1 MNAIDKKYFEA
12 LHIDRAESADML
24 EKPSMRGIKN
34 SVVEKYSDQ
43 AHFIYELLQ
52 NADDANATTARF
64 ILEPDRLIFAHNG
77 TRHFSVSNPATE
89 DSDSESCCLGDINA
103 ITSIANS
110 NKTEASIGK
119 FGVGF
124 KAVFQ
129 YTSTPHIYG
138 PVFKFRIDRFIVPS
152 LLEGDFIGRKPE
164 ETLFVFPFD
173 HPERNAEEAYRD
185 ISEKLRHLSFPLLF
199 LSKLK
204 NIEFEFETVLGLYEK
219 ETVESRLFDDT
230 IAERVRLTQNN
241 GDDLYDENL
250 WLFSRLD
257 DLKRRYS
264 VGFFLDDQGQLRP
277 INEPAFCFFPT
288 KEVTNLNFIVH
299 APFLLTDSREG
310 IRAGVAHN
318 DTMLQLLADLAA
330 DAMVYLRDIGNNG
343 SVQLITD
350 NIVNIIPVDSEKFS
364 DPDDKR
370 KVSFLPFYNSIKCK
384 FENEALLPSND
395 GYVSMS
401 DAYWAAVTQL
411 PNLFSNS
418 QLGQICENP
427 NAHWVF
433 VSLGRDEIRDHRK
446 ALFAYLDSL
455 VRTNL
460 TEDVILNG
468 RTRGFYSWQQVEV
481 IKGISASFI
490 EAQPIDWLHAFYKWL
505 SETKHRTELAAKKPI
520 FLDQDGK
527 ASAAFNEDEQLI
539 LFLPVENIA
548 GYRVVHPDLLK
559 NPETT
564 DFVRSIGIK
573 EPSLR
578 DRIYNIILPQYEKG
592 GEIDTD
598 PHFQLFFDYY
608 CKCSNDEVDD
618 FIDLI
623 KNCEFITYYI
633 DGDSQPYRGAANTMY
648 LPIPEICAFLET
660 KKDARFIALD
670 EYRKMVGAKK
680 ENQLISFLA
689 ELGIKTSIQILNVNV
704 DYYSS
709 DRQDLP
715 CFHSTRG
722 RSWHENIIDGCR
734 EIVSAIET
742 QKDVNKSV
750 LLWNTLLS
758 IIETHCSRW
767 QSLSSLL
774 TGTYKYFYYSS
785 QTASFISSD
794 ALLLKNSCWLTDE
807 NGDFV
812 KPEALTRASLPGIY
826 NTESEFATQLLDFL
840 CIHDVADEPVEEED
854 DSNLTDTQRE
864 RVELGDIAREY
875 GLTADDLA
883 EMARIK
889 KARTEKEIPMEHNN
903 GELSE
908 SDELSDVLTG
918 DETDDPE
925 DDDSQTNVTTHRKL
939 HQTTSKV
946 ARDIL
951 KRTQSSPT
959 AHADTPV
966 DEPADIDADEFTP
979 PPVDY
984 SRKTELAKEKAA
996 REINRIAYLEELQ
1009 QRALE
1014 AEKYTYGWF
1023 KALLELETLNS
1034 NANALDSKEVSISF
1048 ARVERE
1054 PGTQRTLVLKQPSR
1068 YIPQFMEDLADIP
1081 LVLHFGTQTKT
1092 LAIEVANV
1100 KSYILRVKLKSHVD
1114 ISDIDF
1120 SKVTEARIDAK
1131 SPVFLLE
1138 ELRKQINA
1146 LGEDNGYEDSFDM
1159 QENLCENIEF
1169 VFGPPGTGKTTYLA
1183 QNVIIPLMQGAEM
1196 PKVLVLTPTN
1206 KSADV
1211 LVRRI
1216 MDVMSKDTSYSDWLV
1231 RFGGTGDEVIE
1242 NSPVFRDKSFDI
1254 RTLSKNV
1261 TITTIARFPY
1271 DFFMPQSSRIFL
1283 NGINW
1288 DYIIIDEAS
1297 MIPLVNMIYTLYK
1310 KTPKKFIIAG
1320 DPFQI
1325 EPITSVDLW
1334 RNENIYTM
1342 VKLNSFTDPHTIPY
1356 DYKVEL
1362 LTTQYRSIPSVGSI
1376 FSQFAYG
1383 GILKHHRSEVSR
1395 KPLNIDLKV
1404 DPLNLIKFPV
1414 SKYESIYRC
1423 KRLQHSSSY
1432 QVYSALF
1439 TFEFAHYFA
1448 EKIAVA
1454 NPGESFRIG
1463 IIAPYRAQADLIAKL
1478 ICSKDLPST
1487 VDVQVG
1493 TIHGFQGDE
1502 CDAIFVVLNTPPSIS
1517 ASPEMFLNKRNI
1529 INVSIS
1535 RAKDYLFLIMP
1546 DDNTDNVQ
1554 NLRLVK
1560 RVEQL
1565 VKRSGCYTE
1574 VNTQDLEKLMFG
1586 SSTYLENNTFSTGHQ
1601 SINVYGLPEKCYEI
1615 RSEDTTVDVQIHRP
1629 MSAPTQEMPVTSKQ
1643 TNFSKSEIPYE
1654 TVEFFWLEKKTRVC
1668 PFDHSQM
1675 RVSATPVCKTDGS
1688 TKRLNMRICPSCQK
1702 KFLSKESIP
1711 ESVHLEEYC
1720 VIGHNLPSKNNHSHY
1735 IESPAQPIQKS
1746 TSKPQTVGRAYK
1758 PGDTIKGKQIL
1769 VLIGNGKSV
1778 RGMVTEDMGGFIT
1791 LQRKD
1796 ESGKTVTEK
1805 FQIAISARSKFIR
1818 FI

>member
-1 MNAIDKKYFEA
+1 MNAIDKKHFEA
-12 LHIDRAESADML
+12 LHTDRAESANML

-52 NADDANATTARF
+52 NADDAHATMARF
-64 ILEPDRLIFAHNG
+64 VLEQDRLIFAHNG

-89 DSDSESCCLGDINA
+89 DADSASGTLGDINA

-138 PVFKFRIDRFIVPS
+138 PDFKFRIDRFIVPS
-152 LLEGDFIGRKPE
+152 LLEGDINGRRAG

-185 ISEKLRHLSFPLLF
+185 ISDKLRNLSFPLLF

-204 NIEFEFETVLGLYEK
+204 NIEFEFENVLGLYGK
-219 ETVESRLFDDT
+219 EIVTSRLFDDT
-230 IAERVRLTQNN
+230 IAEHIRLTQNN

-250 WLFSRLD
+250 WLFSRTDELN
-257 DLKRRYS
+257 RRYS
-264 VGFFLDDQGQLRP
+264 VGFFLDENGQLHP

-310 IRAGVAHN
+310 IRAGVSHN
-318 DTMLQLLADLAA
+318 DIMLQRLADLAA
-330 DAMVYLRDIGNNG
+330 DAMVYLRDIGDGG
-343 SVQLITD
+343 STRLITD
-350 NIVNIIPVDSEKFS
+350 NIVNIIPIDAERFS
-364 DPDDKR
+364 DPADKR
-370 KVSFLPFYNSIKCK
+370 KVSFLPFYNSIKNK
-384 FENEALLPSND
+384 FATEALLPAID
-395 GYVSMS
+395 GYVASAN
-401 DAYWAAVTQL
+401 AYWAAVPQL
-411 PNLFSNS
+411 TALFSDL
-418 QLGQICENP
+418 QLALICENP
-427 NAHWVF
+427 SAHWVF
-433 VSLGRDEIRDHRK
+433 TSLGRDEILRNNK
-446 ALFAYLDSL
+446 PLFAYLDSL
-455 VRTNL
+455 VKTNL
-460 TEDVILNG
+460 NEDVIING
-468 RTRGFYSWQQVEV
+468 RTRGFYYTQSVEV
-481 IKGISASFI
+481 IKGITPSFI
-490 EAQPIDWLHAFYKWL
+490 EAQPINWLHSFYKWL
-505 SETKHRTELAAKKPI
+505 SETKHRTELIAEKPI
-520 FLDQDGK
+520 FIDQDGK
-527 ASAAFNEDEQLI
+527 ASAAFDEDEQLI
-539 LFLPVENIA
+539 LFLPVENII

-559 NPETT
+559 NPETAKFIE
-564 DFVRSIGIK
+564 DVGIK

-578 DRIYNIILPQYEKG
+578 DRIYNIILPLYEKG

-608 CKCSNDEVDD
+608 CKCSTEELED
-618 FIDLI
+618 FIELI
-623 KNCEFITYYI
+623 KECEFLTYYD
-633 DGDSQPYRGAANTMY
+633 DGDPQAYRGAANTMY
-648 LPIPEICAFLET
+648 LPSPEVCAFLET

-670 EYRKMVGAKK
+670 EYREMVGAAK
-680 ENQLISFLA
+680 EKQLISFLT
-689 ELGIKTSIQILNVNV
+689 ELGIKTSIKVISVEV

-709 DRQDLP
+709 DRKDLP
-715 CFHSTRG
+715 NYHSTRG
-722 RSWHENIIDGCR
+722 RSWHERIIDGCK
-734 EIVSAIET
+734 EIVATIVS
-742 QKDVNKSV
+742 QKDVDKSI

-758 IIETHCSRW
+758 IIESRCSRW
-767 QSLSSLL
+767 QSISSLL
-774 TGTYKYFYYSS
+774 SGTYQYFYYSS
-785 QTASFISSD
+785 QTASFESSD
-794 ALLLKNSCWLTDE
+794 AILLKNSCWLIDE

-812 KPEALTRASLPGIY
+812 KPDTLNKGTLPAIY
-826 NTESEFATQLLDFL
+826 NTESEYAEQLLDFL
-840 CIHDVADEPVEEED
+840 CISDSVIELPEED

-864 RVELGDIAREY
+864 RVELGDAAREF
-875 GLTADDLA
+875 GLTLEDLA
-883 EMARIK
+883 EMAKIK
-889 KARTEKEIPMEHNN
+889 KARSAKTPSFGGSAGDISD
-903 GELSE
+903 G
-908 SDELSDVLTG
+908 DELIDNFIEEEA
-918 DETDDPE
+918 DEIDDE
-925 DDDSQTNVTTHRKL
+925 DTHTTVTTPRKL

-951 KRTQSSPT
+951 KRTQSVPT
-959 AHADTPV
+959 VHTDSSEDESV
-966 DEPADIDADEFTP
+966 DVDADEFTP
-979 PPVDY
+979 TPIDY

-996 REINRIAYLEELQ
+996 REIDKIAYLEELQ
-1009 QRALE
+1009 QRALDSE
-1014 AEKYTYGWF
+1014 RYTYGWF

-1081 LVLHFGTQTKT
+1081 LVLHFGDQTKT

-1100 KSYILRVKLKSHVD
+1100 KSYTLRVKLKSHVD

-1138 ELRKQINA
+1138 ELRKQLNA
-1146 LGEDNGYEDSFDM
+1146 LGEENEYEDSFNM

-1169 VFGPPGTGKTTYLA
+1169 VFGPPGTGKTTHLA
-1183 QNVIIPLMQGAEM
+1183 RNVIVPLMRGAES

-1206 KSADV
+1206 KAADV
-1211 LVRRI
+1211 LARRI
-1216 MDVMSKDTSYSDWLV
+1216 MDVMGEDSSYNDWLV
-1231 RFGGTGDEVIE
+1231 RFGGTGDEIIE
-1242 NSPVFRDKSFDI
+1242 DSQIFRDKSFDI
-1254 RTLSKNV
+1254 RTLRKNV

-1271 DFFMPQSSRIFL
+1271 DFFMPQGYRVFL
-1283 NGINW
+1283 NGIKW

-1297 MIPLVNMIYTLYK
+1297 MIPLVNMIYPLYK

-1342 VKLNSFTDPHTIPY
+1342 VKLDSFTEPHTIPH

-1383 GILKHHRSEVSR
+1383 GILKHYRSEASR

-1404 DPLNLIKFPV
+1404 EPLNLIKFPV

-1448 EKIAVA
+1448 EKIASS
-1454 NPGESFRIG
+1454 NPNETFRIG
-1463 IIAPYRAQADLIAKL
+1463 VIAPYRAQADLIEKL
-1478 ICSKDLPST
+1478 ICSKDIPSV
-1487 VDVQVG
+1487 VDIQVG

-1546 DDNTDNVQ
+1546 DDDTDNIH

-1560 RVEQL
+1560 RVERL
-1565 VKRSGCYTE
+1565 IKDGGGYTE
-1574 VNTQDLEKLMFG
+1574 MHTPHLEGLMFG
-1586 SSTYLENNTFSTGHQ
+1586 SSTYLEDNTFSTGHQ
-1601 SINVYGLPEKCYEI
+1601 SVNVYGLPEKCYEI
-1615 RSEDTTVDVQIHRP
+1615 RSEDTAVDVQIHRP
-1629 MSAPTQEMPVTSKQ
+1629 VATTSHQPQVITPPKVSTSPSVQ
-1643 TNFSKSEIPYE
+1643 TVAFY
-1654 TVEFFWLEKKTRVC
+1654 WLDEKTRIC
-1668 PFDHSQM
+1668 PFDHSLM
-1675 RVSATPVCKTDGS
+1675 SVMPVPVYKTDGRS
-1688 TKRLNMRICPSCQK
+1688 KKLNMLFCPNCQK
-1702 KFLSKESIP
+1702 KYMTKNGVPESI
-1711 ESVHLEEYC
+1711 HLEEYC
-1720 VIGHNLPSKNNHSHY
+1720 VRANSLPTKTNSTAQTPPA
-1735 IESPAQPIQKS
+1735 SPN
-1746 TSKPQTVGRAYK
+1746 GRAYK
-1758 PGDTIKGKQIL
+1758 PGDILKGKKIIIAVGGGETVKGIVRDDTGSMISLQISNDTVVKYQISIKDRTKLIQIL
-1769 VLIGNGKSV
+1769 
-1778 RGMVTEDMGGFIT
+1778 D
-1791 LQRKD
+1791 
-1796 ESGKTVTEK
+1796 
-1805 FQIAISARSKFIR
+1805 
-1818 FI
+1818 